1 MYDFDGKLQKKYQ
14 KRKTLYLFVKILTL
28 SWGQNQVLLRN
39 QVWLNNRF
47 LKNLRG
53 QDPGQHF
60 NKCSDFFFLLLYTW
74 PHFVMN

>member
-1 MYDFDGKLQKKYQ
+1 MILMENFKKISKKKNPVFVCENFDFKLG
-14 KRKTLYLFVKILTL
+14 
-28 SWGQNQVLLRN
+28 SNQVLLRN